1 MEARRP
7 LKILIVTQYFWPE
20 NMRINDLVEGMI
32 GKGHQITVLTG
43 APNYPEGRIF
53 PDYKNTPEKFSNYK
67 GASVVRVPMFA
78 RGKCNIT
85 LTLNYL
91 SFFISATIAGSIK
104 LRKRRF
110 DVVFVYAVSP
120 IMVAI
125 PAIFIGKLKKAPVF
139 VWILD
144 LWPDSLRAVGVI
156 KNSTALS
163 LVGKCVSWIYHR
175 ADYLLVQSKAFVE
188 HVLHY
193 YKKPT
198 HDARVVYFPSWAE
211 SVFSKTEK
219 VSDAPTK
226 HDVVFTIVFAGNI
239 GDAQDFPSILTAVEQ
254 LRNLNIPVR
263 WVIAG
268 DGRAGSWLTQYV
280 DQHAL
285 DNVHLLGKRP
295 LDEMPALF
303 ATADAL
309 LVSLKTNDV
318 FARTIPGKV
327 QTYLASGKPIIA
339 MLDGEGSRIINEAQA
354 GRTCASGDVSGLVSI
369 VKEMAAIPKEQREA
383 MGQAGKRYY
392 HEHFSREKLFDK
404 LECLFHQAVA
414 QKS

>member
-1 MEARRP
+1 MGARRP

-20 NMRINDLVEGMI
+20 NMRINDLVEGLI

-53 PDYKNTPEKFSNYK
+53 PDYKNNPEHFSNYK

-78 RGKCNIT
+78 RGRRNIT
-85 LTLNYL
+85 LALNYL
-91 SFFISATIAGSIK
+91 SFFISATIAGSMK
-104 LRKRRF
+104 LRKLHF

-125 PAIFIGKLKKAPVF
+125 PAILIGKRKKAPVF
-139 VWILD
+139 IWILD

-156 KNSTALS
+156 KNRTLLS
-163 LVGKCVSWIYHR
+163 LVGTCVSWIYRR
-175 ADYLLVQSKAFVE
+175 ADYLLVQSKAFIE

-193 YKKPT
+193 DKKPT

-211 SVFSKTEK
+211 SVFSSAEK
-219 VSDAPTK
+219 APGAPAK
-226 HDVVFTIVFAGNI
+226 HDAVFTIVFAGNI
-239 GDAQDFPSILTAVEQ
+239 GDAQDFPSILAAVEQ

-268 DGRAGSWLTQYV
+268 DGRASRWLTQRV

-285 DNVHLLGKRP
+285 DNVRLLGMRP

-327 QTYLASGKPIIA
+327 QAYLASGKPVIA
-339 MLDGEGSRIINEAQA
+339 MLDGEGAKVINEAQA
-354 GRTCASGDVSGLVSI
+354 GRTCVSGDVSGLVSI
-369 VKEMAAIPKEQREA
+369 VKEMAAMPKAQRDA
-383 MGQAGKRYY
+383 MGQAGQRYY
-392 HEHFSREKLFDK
+392 RQHFSREKLFDE
-404 LECLFHQAVA
+404 LECLFHQAIA
-414 QKS
+414 RKD